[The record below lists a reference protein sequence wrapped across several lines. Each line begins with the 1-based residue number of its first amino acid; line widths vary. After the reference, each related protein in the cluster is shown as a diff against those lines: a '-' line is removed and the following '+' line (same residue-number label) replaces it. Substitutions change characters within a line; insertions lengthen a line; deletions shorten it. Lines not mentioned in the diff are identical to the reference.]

1 MCKVNCLYRRF
12 VKDGRLMSKNLNV
25 SILMDFYGQL
35 LTPKQLEALDF
46 YYNDDLSLGEIA
58 DEMKISRQGVRDFIK
73 RGEKQLDELEEKL
86 GLAGRFSDIKSKIEE
101 INSVADGL
109 SQSVGSRPELDR
121 LRALTAQVMD
131 QL

>member
-1 MCKVNCLYRRF
+1 
-12 VKDGRLMSKNLNV
+12 MSKNLNV

-46 YYNDDLSLGEIA
+46 YYNEDLSLGEIA

-101 INSVADGL
+101 INSVADAL
-109 SQSVGSRPELDR
+109 AQCVGSRPELDR
-121 LRALTAQVMD
+121 LRALTSQVID
-131 QL
+131 EL

>member
-101 INSVADGL
+101 INSVADDL